1 MEYEKLRTIV
11 FTITTAMLFFIW
23 SLLSDFIKTNLFWGV
38 SLSGIISLGTYRF
51 ILKLAEMIMV
61 KCKFVKKLVFGNK
74 YLEGIWVGVY
84 IAEDDSPRFYYE
96 CFEQDFSGLII
107 RGTCFNEDGTYKG
120 AWTSDNVYI
129 NEKTGTITYTYVT
142 DMINNTVKNQGL
154 ATFSFQRENKQTITN
169 KMIGFSADIFSG
181 KKIKSFE
188 WKLNDKESQMS
199 DSDKIDKAKQYYY
212 DNKSIIAKY

>member
-23 SLLSDFIKTNLFWGV
+23 GLLSDFIKSNLFWGI

-51 ILKLAEMIMV
+51 ILKLAEMIMI
-61 KCKFVKKLVFGNK
+61 KCKFIKKLVFGNK

-84 IAEDDSPRFYYE
+84 IAEDDNPRFYYE

-120 AWTSDNVYI
+120 SWISDNVYI

-142 DMINNTVKNQGL
+142 DMINNTGKNQGL
-154 ATFSFQRENKQTITN
+154 AAFNFQRKSKKSITD
-169 KMIGFSADIFSG
+169 KMIGFSSDIFSG

-188 WKLNDKESQMS
+188 WKLNDKESPMG
-199 DSDKIDKAKQYYY
+199 DSAIINVAKKYDQ
-212 DNKSIIAKY
+212 DNKSVITKN